1 MDNLTDL
8 QKTVLD
14 TLLPPLKKTVP
25 EKELKRVCK
34 VYKELIENNDDDFLY
49 EAFCKSIESNLFL
62 VLKDKSE
69 FYSLDYFQQEYN
81 DLITDFID
89 INEED
94 FIEQYLVSQN
104 QILSRE
110 YRFTVNLN
118 RNESL
123 EVMQF
128 VSDEFYIEFDY
139 SARAKI
145 KFLNEKLNDE
155 HNPLPELF
163 LNGKVYKNFIFYT
176 SNHIIDYY
184 LDFSYLKKRLESERL
199 IHKIKDNDFMEIIHD
214 DMELISDRDYDDYIS
229 KNKLSSLNKSS
240 TANRENNFNNIFQS

>member
-14 TLLPPLKKTVP
+14 KLLPPIKKTQP
-25 EKELKRVCK
+25 GKELKRVCK
-34 VYKELIENNDDDFLY
+34 IYKELIENEDDEYLY
-49 EAFCKSIESNLFL
+49 EAFCKTVESNLFL
-62 VLKDKSE
+62 VLKEKPE
-69 FYSLDYFQQEYN
+69 FYSLDYFQKEYK
-81 DLITDFID
+81 DLITDYADID
-89 INEED
+89 ED
-94 FIEQYLVSQN
+94 DYIGQYIGYQN

>member
-1 MDNLTDL
+1 VDNLTDF

-14 TLLPPLKKTVP
+14 KLLPPLKNTQP
-25 EKELKRVCK
+25 EKELKRICK
-34 VYKELIENNDDDFLY
+34 IHKELIENKEDEFLY
-49 EAFCKSIESNLFL
+49 ETFCKTIESNLFL
-62 VLKDKSE
+62 VLKEKPE
-69 FYSLDYFQQEYN
+69 FYSLDSFQQEYN

-94 FIEQYLVSQN
+94 FVEQYLVSQN
-104 QILSRE
+104 QIIARE
-110 YRFTVNLN
+110 YKFKVDFN

-155 HNPLPELF
+155 HNPHPELF
-163 LNGKVYKNFIFYT
+163 LNGKVYKNFISYT

-184 LDFSYLKKRLESERL
+184 LDFSYLKKRLEAEGL
-199 IHKIKDNDFMEIIHD
+199 IHRTKDNDFMKIIHD
-214 DMELISDRDYDDYIS
+214 DLGLINDRDFEDYKI
-229 KNKLSSLNKSS
+229 KNKLSSLNKSFS
-240 TANRENNFNNIFQS
+240 ANRDNNFNNTFLS

>member
-1 MDNLTDL
+1 MENLTYK

-14 TLLPPLKKTVP
+14 KLLPPLKKTPP
-25 EKELKRVCK
+25 EKELKRICK
-34 VYKELIENNDDDFLY
+34 VYNELIENEDDEYLY
-49 EAFCKSIESNLFL
+49 ETFCKTIESNLYL
-62 VLKDKSE
+62 VLKEKPE
-69 FYSLDYFQQEYN
+69 FYTLDYFQQEYN

-104 QILSRE
+104 QIIARE
-110 YRFTVNLN
+110 YKFKVDFN

-145 KFLNEKLNDE
+145 KFLEGKLNPY
-155 HNPLPELF
+155 PLLF
-163 LNGKVYKNFIFYT
+163 ASGEVYNDFISYT

-184 LDFSYLKKRLESERL
+184 LDFSYLKKRLEAEGL
-199 IHKIKDNDFMEIIHD
+199 IHKTKDNVFMKIIHD
-214 DMELISDRDYDDYIS
+214 DMGLINKSHYQDYKI
-229 KNKLSSLNKSS
+229 KNKLSSLNKSTS
-240 TANRENNFNNIFQS
+240 ASRENNFNNTFLS

>member
-1 MDNLTDL
+1 MDNLTDF

-14 TLLPPLKKTVP
+14 KLLPPLKNTQP
-25 EKELKRVCK
+25 EKELKRICK
-34 VYKELIENNDDDFLY
+34 IHKELIENKEDEFLY
-49 EAFCKSIESNLFL
+49 ETFCKTIESNLFL
-62 VLKDKSE
+62 VLKEKPE
-69 FYSLDYFQQEYN
+69 FYSLDSFQQEYN

-94 FIEQYLVSQN
+94 FVEQYLVSQN
-104 QILSRE
+104 QIIARE
-110 YRFTVNLN
+110 YKFKVDFN

-155 HNPLPELF
+155 HNPHPELF
-163 LNGKVYKNFIFYT
+163 LNGKVYKNFISYT

-184 LDFSYLKKRLESERL
+184 LDFSYLKKRLEAEGL
-199 IHKIKDNDFMEIIHD
+199 IHRTKDNDFMKIIHD
-214 DMELISDRDYDDYIS
+214 DLGLINDRDFEDYKI
-229 KNKLSSLNKSS
+229 KNKLSSLNKSFS
-240 TANRENNFNNIFQS
+240 ANRDNNFNNTFLS